1 MTKIG
6 ERKREKAHVAYYRVM
21 NEIVVA
27 HSYIV
32 MHAAEE
38 RKGEKEMTKVYTRR
52 RHTWLTHRVM
62 NEIVVAHSYI
72 VMNAVERK
80 GEKEMTKVYTRREKK
95 GGDTLGSLT
104 ESWR

>member
-6 ERKREKAHVAYYRVM
+6 ERKREEAHVAYYRVM
-21 NEIVVA
+21 NEIEVA

-32 MHAAEE
+32 MHAAE
-38 RKGEKEMTKVYTRR
+38 
-52 RHTWLTHRVM
+52 
-62 NEIVVAHSYI
+62 
-72 VMNAVERK
+72 ERK

>member
-1 MTKIG
+1 MEEDSKGRERERGLPRYIAEGKKGEKEMTKIG
-6 ERKREKAHVAYYRVM
+6 ERKREEAHVAYY
-21 NEIVVA
+21 
-27 HSYIV
+27 
-32 MHAAEE
+32 
-38 RKGEKEMTKVYTRR
+38 
-52 RHTWLTHRVM
+52 RVM